1 MKIKEVLNRAVY
13 KLKDAKIEQPIL
25 KARMLLQYTLKKPRE
40 YLVIYDNNQV
50 TKLQEKMYFQNIE
63 RLIAGTP
70 LQHIT
75 RIPRIYE
82 NELFCK

>member
-1 MKIKEVLNRAVY
+1 MTIKELLNRAIY

-25 KARMLLQYTLKKPRE
+25 KARVLMQHTLNKPRE
-40 YLVIYDNNQV
+40 YIVIYDNKQV
-50 TKLQEKMYFQNIE
+50 TKIEEKMYMQNIE

-75 RIPRIYE
+75 RIPGIYE
-82 NELFCK
+82 NEFSCK

>member
-1 MKIKEVLNRAVY
+1 MTIKEILNRAVY

-25 KARMLLQYTLKKPRE
+25 KARILMQYTLNKPRE

-50 TKLQEKMYFQNIE
+50 TKLQERMYMQNIE
-63 RLIAGTP
+63 RLIAGIP

-75 RIPRIYE
+75 RISRIYE

>member
-1 MKIKEVLNRAVY
+1 MTIKELLNKAVF
-13 KLKDAKIEQPIL
+13 KLKDAKIDQPIL
-25 KARMLLQYTLKKPRE
+25 KARILLQHTLNKSRE
-40 YLVIYDNNQV
+40 YLVIYDKKEV
-50 TKLQEKMYFQNIE
+50 TKIEEKMYMQNIE

-82 NELFCK
+82 DEFFCQ